1 MATRRR
7 DRGVVGDLVVDLRRF
22 HERWMGLLF
31 PRQVGARGTV
41 LGKWKPSTTAER
53 AGYLAWGALGVPV
66 VAVAYPLALVGA
78 VLRFSTRRVDATA
91 GRLGVLGVVT
101 TMLVAWGGLSLLARS
116 RFTVRGFLA
125 VAAAGVVA
133 TLAAVLALAF
143 RRIDGRPATVAFA
156 YPLATTAIFLPP
168 VVAALYS
175 PVVAAVVLP
184 TSQSLALWLLNG
196 PLSLFGVA
204 GFLQSTFR
212 LVGFAYLAMWFAIAV
227 PLGWVTGSLVT
238 LADVVRPRE

>member
-22 HERWMGLLF
+22 HERWMGLVF

-41 LGKWKPSTTAER
+41 LGKWKPSTAGER
-53 AGYLAWGALGVPV
+53 AGYLAWAAVGAVVVGVL
-66 VAVAYPLALVGA
+66 YPLALFGA
-78 VLRFSTRRVDATA
+78 VLRFSTRRVDDTAT
-91 GRLGVLGVVT
+91 RLGALGVVV

-133 TLAAVLALAF
+133 TVAAVLALAF
-143 RRIDGRPATVAFA
+143 RRVGGRATTVAVA
-156 YPLATTAIFLPP
+156 YPLAATALFLPP

-175 PVVAAVVLP
+175 PAVAGVVLP

-196 PLSLFGVA
+196 PLSWVGLA
-204 GFLQSTFR
+204 GPLQSTFR

-227 PLGWVTGSLVT
+227 PLGWATGSLVT
-238 LADVVRPRE
+238 LADLVRPTG

>member
-7 DRGVVGDLVVDLRRF
+7 DRGVVADLVVDLRRF
-22 HERWMGLLF
+22 HDRWMGVVF
-31 PRQVGARGTV
+31 PRQVDARGTV
-41 LGKWKPSTTAER
+41 LGRWEPSTAGER
-53 AGYLAWGALGVPV
+53 VGYLAWGALGVPV
-66 VAVAYPLALVGA
+66 VGVLYPLALVGA

-91 GRLGVLGVVT
+91 GRLGVLGVVAAS
-101 TMLVAWGGLSLLARS
+101 LLAWGALSVLARS

-133 TLAAVLALAF
+133 TVAAVLALAF
-143 RRIDGRPATVAFA
+143 RRVGGRATTVALA

-175 PVVAAVVLP
+175 PVVATVVLP

-196 PLSLFGVA
+196 PLSLLGLA

-212 LVGFAYLAMWFAIAV
+212 LVGFAYLAMWFGIAV
-227 PLGWVTGSLVT
+227 PVGWLTGSLVT
-238 LADVVRPRE
+238 LADAVRPRE

>member
-1 MATRRR
+1 
-7 DRGVVGDLVVDLRRF
+7 
-22 HERWMGLLF
+22 
-31 PRQVGARGTV
+31 
-41 LGKWKPSTTAER
+41 
-53 AGYLAWGALGVPV
+53 
-66 VAVAYPLALVGA
+66 
-78 VLRFSTRRVDATA
+78 
-91 GRLGVLGVVT
+91 
-101 TMLVAWGGLSLLARS
+101 
-116 RFTVRGFLA
+116 
-125 VAAAGVVA
+125 
-133 TLAAVLALAF
+133 
-143 RRIDGRPATVAFA
+143 VAFA